1 MSEQMRKEFE
11 DWAVK
16 YECNLS
22 WNDCLACY
30 STMTTRIFWDC
41 WQASRQSLVVELPT
55 INDVDFGDSNGG
67 SVFDEGFDAGFSDA
81 VGEFKA
87 RLCKAGVS
95 YK

>member
-11 DWAVK
+11 AWFEGA
-16 YECNLS
+16 NLVAHCHREVF
-22 WNDCLACY
+22 DE
-30 STMTTRIFWDC
+30 MFWHV
-41 WQASRQSLVVELPT
+41 WQASRQALVVELPT

-67 SVFDEGFDAGFSDA
+67 SVFDEGFDVGFSDA